1 MSAARIDAA
10 WRDGVQSVNDESGG
24 LLDVSIVDARS
35 GIELIAEAVLGD
47 REAAG
52 LLQAVRQAA
61 QRVRQAPRRKPTLCI
76 CCPRAV
82 KRIGPETVFGIATPA
97 TPNPTGAIGFV
108 FCAKCAADRGTL
120 VAKAAEG
127 LKRIWPGLRCVQVT
141 HGEGGHA

>member
-52 LLQAVRQAA
+52 
-61 QRVRQAPRRKPTLCI
+61 
-76 CCPRAV
+76 
-82 KRIGPETVFGIATPA
+82 
-97 TPNPTGAIGFV
+97 
-108 FCAKCAADRGTL
+108 
-120 VAKAAEG
+120 
-127 LKRIWPGLRCVQVT
+127 
-141 HGEGGHA
+141 